1 MEYRTSDTIWEI
13 REQPKRLLVV
23 GGGPIGSELTQAF
36 SYLGSQVTQVEG
48 SPRIMVRED
57 EDASDAPKAQIEAS
71 VYQIGAPRVMA
82 ERSLIARYGKLL
94 LVSQALLKTLNQ
106 VHGAPAKRK
115 SGYLIE
121 AANPLAAAKPRSRPA
136 FRRFS

>member
-1 MEYRTSDTIWEI
+1 MEERDKEI
-13 REQPKRLLVV
+13 LKFRLMEE
-23 GGGPIGSELTQAF
+23 I
-36 SYLGSQVTQVEG
+36 
-48 SPRIMVRED
+48 
-57 EDASDAPKAQIEAS
+57 AQIEAS
-71 VYQIGAPRVMA
+71 VYKIGAPRVTA

-106 VHGAPAKRK
+106 VRGAPAKRK
-115 SGYLIE
+115 SDYLVE